1 MSDEESDALDA
12 SQLLG
17 SSDTAADESPSSATI
32 DSRRESRRSHF
43 VFLGI
48 ILAAAVLVLVVGLSV
63 GLSSVGGGRSSD
75 PMTRAEDLLA
85 EYPVID
91 GFVNQFVNVS

>member
-1 MSDEESDALDA
+1 MRVRPQPRSTAE
-12 SQLLG
+12 G
-17 SSDTAADESPSSATI
+17 SPVARTSSSSA
-32 DSRRESRRSHF
+32 S
-43 VFLGI
+43 
-48 ILAAAVLVLVVGLSV
+48 LAAAVLVLVVGLSV

>member
-1 MSDEESDALDA
+1 MSDEESDAVDA

-17 SSDTAADESPSSATI
+17 SSDTAADESPSALSVAAI
-32 DSRRESRRSHF
+32 ESRRESRRSNF

-63 GLSSVGGGRSSD
+63 SLSSIGGGRSSD

-91 GFVNQFVNVS
+91 GFVN